1 VILYLASMNLYPIF
15 RNTFAFVLLFLSTFS
30 NAQPGDILLK
40 MHQFETVGN
49 VLYIAAHP
57 DDENTRLIS
66 YLANSR
72 YFRTAYMSMTRGD
85 GGQNLIGNEQSE
97 ELGLI
102 RTQELLAARRTDGGQ
117 QFFSR
122 ANDFGYSKNPEE
134 TFDIWGKEPI
144 LEDVVWVI
152 RNFRPDVII
161 TRFPTTGE
169 GGHGHHTASAIIA
182 VEAFEAAADP
192 KRFPEQLKFVQPWKA
207 KRLLWNNFMRWRDPN
222 ADMSGT
228 LPLEIGEYLPLLGKS
243 VGEIAAES
251 RSCHRSQG
259 FGSAPQYAGISEYF
273 SHLAGDSAKLDI
285 MDGVLTKWSRIPGG
299 KSIELGI
306 QNVISGFSVQDPS
319 ASIPS
324 LMKVYSDLSKFAD
337 FPEKDYK
344 LDQLKRIV
352 LLCSGIHLEFN
363 AKKAECFPGTILEAD
378 VSVILRDKK
387 NAFELRSIATQGIVS
402 QVFDTAFVLAPGLEF
417 RKTVKLEIP
426 QNAEYTNP
434 YWLAKKHSEG
444 LFNVTNRVD
453 ILIPESKPII
463 NALVKLSY
471 DGLVLDFNVP
481 ISYKWVDP
489 SRGQL
494 SKPVVVVP
502 TESAI
507 IHQEVLVLSGN
518 DTREIQIELSG
529 KIDKGSIYKLDLP
542 TEIFTSE
549 PREIIID
556 DELVNRTLTFKVG
569 ISPNRMF
576 KPDLAYNIK
585 LLKLSSGKSS
595 YVQTITSIDYVHIP
609 EQTWIK
615 DASVK
620 LVHVNMVRVGEKIGY
635 ISGAGDK
642 VAECLGNAGYNVK
655 MLDDNEI
662 KADKLSSYNAIIV
675 GIRAFN
681 TRTDLLTI
689 VPELMK
695 YVENGGNLIVQ
706 YNTKN
711 WISDVQVEP
720 GPFPLTVS
728 RDRVTEEKAP
738 VKILDKKHALI
749 SGPNAITEKD
759 FDNWIQERGLY
770 FPDKW
775 DKAYTPILSS
785 NDKGEKPSKG
795 MLLAAEF
802 GKGKYVY
809 TGLSFFRELPAGV
822 PGAYRLFANLIAWG
836 NEAN

>member
-1 VILYLASMNLYPIF
+1 MNVYPIF
-15 RNTFAFVLLFLSTFS
+15 RNSFLFLFLFLVL
-30 NAQPGDILLK
+30 AVKGQPGEILLK
-40 MHQFETVGN
+40 MRQFASMGN

-72 YFRTAYMSMTRGD
+72 YYRTAYLSMTRGD

-117 QFFSR
+117 QFFTR

-134 TFDIWGKEPI
+134 TFDIWGKQEI
-144 LEDVVWVI
+144 LADVVWVI
-152 RNFRPDVII
+152 RHFRPDVII

-169 GGHGHHTASAIIA
+169 GGHGHHTASAILA

-192 KRFPEQLKFVQPWKA
+192 KRFPEQLKYVKPWKT
-207 KRLLWNNFMRWRDPN
+207 KRLFWNNFMRWRDPN

-228 LPLEIGEYLPLLGKS
+228 LPLEIGDYLPLLGES
-243 VGEIAAES
+243 VGEIAAKS

-273 SHLAGDSAKLDI
+273 SQLVGDSAKADI
-285 MDGVLTKWSRIPGG
+285 MEGVQTTWSRIPAG
-299 KSIELGI
+299 KGIELGI
-306 QNVISGFSVQDPS
+306 QHLIENFSAEDPS
-319 ASIPS
+319 ASIPG
-324 LMKVYSDLSKFAD
+324 LMKIYNELSQLED
-337 FPEKDYK
+337 FPEKEHK
-344 LDQLKRIV
+344 LTQLKRIV
-352 LLCSGIHLEFN
+352 LLCSGIHFEFN
-363 AKKAECFPGTILEAD
+363 AKKAECNPGSKLDAEISGI
-378 VSVILRDKK
+378 VRDQT
-387 NAFELRSIATQGIVS
+387 NTYEIREISIQGIAS
-402 QVFDTAFVLAPGLEF
+402 QRIDSTFTLIPGKEFKQAIQLNIPENAPF
-417 RKTVKLEIP
+417 
-426 QNAEYTNP
+426 TNP
-434 YWLAKKHSEG
+434 YWLAKQHTEG
-444 LFNVTNRVD
+444 LFQVSNRQD
-453 ILIPESKPII
+453 ILLPESLPIAHAKI
-463 NALVKLSY
+463 RLNYK
-471 DGLVLDFNVP
+471 GLDLEISVP
-481 ISYKWVDP
+481 IDYKWVDP

-494 SKPVVVVP
+494 SKPVVVIP
-502 TESAI
+502 TERARMK
-507 IHQEVLVLSGN
+507 QEVVVLSGT

-529 KIDKGSIYKLDLP
+529 KIEKGSTYKLELP
-542 TEIFTSE
+542 SEIFSAE
-549 PREIIID
+549 PRELVIED
-556 DELVNRTLTFKVG
+556 DQFSRLITFKVR
-569 ISPNRMF
+569 IAANRMV
-576 KPDLAYNIK
+576 KPDQAWEVK
-585 LLKLSSGKSS
+585 LLKVLNGKSS
-595 YVQTITSIDYVHIP
+595 YVQSVTSIDYDHIP
-609 EQTWIK
+609 QQTWIK
-615 DASVK
+615 DASLK
-620 LVHVNMVRVGEKIGY
+620 LVHVNMVRIGEKIGY
-635 ISGAGDK
+635 LNGAGDK
-642 VAECLGNAGYNVK
+642 VAECLGNAGYLVT
-655 MLDDNEI
+655 MLADNEI
-662 KADKLSSYNAIIV
+662 RADKLAQYDAVVV

-695 YVENGGNLIVQ
+695 YVENGGNVIVQ

-720 GPFPLTVS
+720 GPYPLTVS
-728 RDRVTEEKAP
+728 RDRVTEEKAM
-738 VKILDKKHALI
+738 VKILDKKHPII
-749 SGPNAITEKD
+749 SGPNTITEMD

-770 FPDKW
+770 FPDQW

-785 NDKGEKPSKG
+785 HDKGEKPSEG